1 MAPASTGKIVE
12 DYNDVFSRYDPDKNT
27 TRNIM
32 TKYEKTAVLAL
43 RIEQLTRG
51 AAPCIPTEGLASMR
65 DIALAELKQRALPFV
80 IVRTLPSDVK
90 EYWRL
95 QDLIELSD

>member
-1 MAPASTGKIVE
+1 MAVKIVE
-12 DYNDVFSRYDPDKNT
+12 DYNDVFSAYDPARNT

-43 RIEQLTRG
+43 RIEQLARG
-51 AAPCIPTEGLASMR
+51 AAPCVPTDGLASVR
-65 DIALAELKQRALPFV
+65 DIALAELKQRTLPFV
-80 IVRTLPSDVK
+80 VVRTLPSDVK

-95 QDLIELSD
+95 KDLIELAE